1 MSAGLS
7 PVVLLV
13 PITTPSQLAAD
24 LQEVGANGLPK
35 WQSYV
40 LGLDAT
46 VATAQPYA
54 DIATG
59 TAENAVEVSLGGV
72 EVNESAGATVT
83 YRVYAVED
91 LADFPNG
98 GSESEAAEPDE
109 AVSFSTAD
117 TDAKFFRI
125 KIAIDLE

>member
-13 PITTPSQLAAD
+13 PITTPAQLAAD
-24 LQEVGANGLPK
+24 LQAVGANGLPK

-59 TAENAVEVSLGGV
+59 TAENTVEVSLGGV

-117 TDAKFFRI
+117 SGAKFFRI
-125 KIAIDLE
+125 KIAIDLD